1 MIAVEENIFPIRKN
15 DLPNKLL
22 LLRQK
27 VNDEDY
33 LAEAVQRIAQ
43 VISNEITGTAGGGVL
58 ERKR

>member
-1 MIAVEENIFPIRKN
+1 MIAVEKNIFPKRKN
-15 DLPNKLL
+15 DLPNKLV

-43 VISNEITGTAGGGVL
+43 ILSNEITGTAGGGVL